1 MQKIKSLN
9 ARLVAMDE
17 EIAETVSAN
26 VFLVTMVGI
35 VRKVSNH
42 NTFLPLS
49 FAMLASN

>member
-26 VFLVTMVGI
+26 VSLVTMVGI

-49 FAMLASN
+49 NAMLASH